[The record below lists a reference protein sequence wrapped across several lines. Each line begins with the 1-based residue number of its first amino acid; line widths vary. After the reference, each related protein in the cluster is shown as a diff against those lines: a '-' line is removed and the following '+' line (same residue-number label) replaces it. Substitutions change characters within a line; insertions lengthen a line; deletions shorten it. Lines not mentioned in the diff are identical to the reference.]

1 MGDNPYQRGYSGAP
15 DPGFSGQEKM
25 IYDSARRQ
33 HELDHQKR
41 LDDEARMRAKA
52 FSTGGKPGSL
62 DGSLGDQ
69 RGAATEGGGAGLLA
83 IGALAI
89 ILGVIAVGFVLIP
102 LVLVMAVFAWPVPRL
117 MRGLIRRDWQ
127 IGPWRSWFVM
137 FLGLWTTITLAVLVG
152 GACWYLGAAT
162 YHTGL
167 LETAVLPLGGLVEM
181 IRSNLVAGALPWTG
195 LNHIAAGQWV
205 MVAVT
210 AGLPMIAAF
219 AATLM
224 RLERPTFNGVAGF
237 IRAGGVGVVAL
248 FVGSVG
254 LAASLTAL
262 GFTVVRLYG

>member
-1 MGDNPYQRGYSGAP
+1 MGFNPYQAGYGGASDPGYSGHDQMAYNAGR
-15 DPGFSGQEKM
+15 DQRAFDYKKRQEK
-25 IYDSARRQ
+25 
-33 HELDHQKR
+33 
-41 LDDEARMRAKA
+41 EARMRAKA
-52 FSTGGKPGSL
+52 FSTGPWPDEH
-62 DGSLGDQ
+62 DGSPGDQ

-89 ILGVIAVGFVLIP
+89 ILGVMAVGFALIP

-127 IGPWRSWFVM
+127 IGPWRSWLVM
-137 FLGLWTTITLAVLVG
+137 FLGLWVTITLAVLIG
-152 GACWYLGAAT
+152 GACWYWGVAT

-167 LETAVLPLGGLVEM
+167 LETAVLPLGGLIEM

-195 LNHIAAGQWV
+195 LNHVAAGQWV

-224 RLERPTFNGVAGF
+224 RLERPTFNGATGF
-237 IRAGGVGVVAL
+237 IRAGGVGIVAL
-248 FVGSVG
+248 SVGSVG
-254 LAASLTAL
+254 LAVSLTAL